1 MAMPLVLRR
10 WLDTWLY
17 QLRGPQAG
25 PVVLVHRRVYILPT
39 SHGYV
44 FFLVLLLMLAGS
56 VNYSLSL
63 GFVLT
68 FLLAGLGV
76 NGILYSFRNLAN
88 LRVSALRPRAV
99 FAGETAEFQLR
110 IENPT
115 DVARTSIEAQLRTG
129 EPQLFDVGARD
140 ESLVVLPVPTEQRG
154 RLRIGRVTLQTRF
167 PLGLCRAWSYLE
179 PDAVCIVYPQPEPPG
194 VALPQPTGERGE
206 GSTSMLGT
214 EDFAGLRAY
223 HAGDS
228 PKRIAWKADA
238 REQGLLTKVF
248 SGRAETHLW
257 LDWAVLPAT
266 MSPEERLS
274 RLTRWVLDADAQDCA
289 FGLRLPGATIDPASG
304 AGHRNH
310 CLETLAL
317 YEHARSA

>member
-17 QLRGPQAG
+17 QLRGPQTG
-25 PVVLVHRRVYILPT
+25 PFVLVHRRIYILPT

-44 FFLVLLLMLAGS
+44 YFLVLLLMLAGS

-88 LRVSALRPRAV
+88 LRISASRPRAV

-110 IENPT
+110 VENLS
-115 DVARTSIEAQLRTG
+115 DVARTSIEASLHSG
-129 EPQLFDVGARD
+129 DPQLFDVG
-140 ESLVVLPVPTEQRG
+140 PHTEAMVMLTMPAERRG
-154 RLRIGRVTLQTRF
+154 KLAIGRVTLQTRF

-179 PDAVCIVYPQPEPPG
+179 PDATCIVYPHPEPPG
-194 VALPQPTGERGE
+194 IPLPLPSGDSGE
-206 GSTSMLGT
+206 GTTSMLGT
-214 EDFAGLRAY
+214 EDFAGLRPY

-228 PKRIAWKADA
+228 PRRIAWKADA

-248 SGRAETHLW
+248 SGRAESHVW
-257 LDWAVLPAT
+257 LDWSMLPAT
-266 MSPEERLS
+266 MDPEARLS
-274 RLTRWVLDADAQDCA
+274 RLTRWVLDADASDCA
-289 FGLRLPGATIDPASG
+289 FGLRLPGSTIEPDTG
-304 AGHRNH
+304 AGHRTL

-317 YEHARSA
+317 YEHDRPA